1 MVELFKPWLKEIH
14 EKDVNSVARS
24 TKKIAESLI
33 KKTTTTTTI
42 QTKSIIIPDAV
53 PSP

>member
-1 MVELFKPWLKEIH
+1 MKSMKKISL
-14 EKDVNSVARS
+14 ARS

-33 KKTTTTTTI
+33 KKKKNSG
-42 QTKSIIIPDAV
+42 TKLIIIPDAV